1 MLCRHRPPD
10 PRMGAAIATFE
21 ARGSPQ
27 PCSFSAIRH
36 PPSTAPPAAHH
47 EAGGGRSACRL
58 RTPRGCNRGVW
69 GRGGRSGKQQGGMSQ
84 TACCPT
90 ATSQLCSIV
99 AQVEESWPTAID
111 LWCTLGRRCSWRCGW
126 EREPCGGPLHSS
138 QPASWYGCFQ
148 FHYSPHYLRFLDT
161 SNSNAQSLRAL
172 QMSH

>member
-1 MLCRHRPPD
+1 MQKKILALLLDPNGAAGRHWIPAAMLRRHRPPD

-69 GRGGRSGKQQGGMSQ
+69 GRGGRSRKQQGGMSR

-111 LWCTLGRRCSWRCGW
+111 LWCSLGRRCSWRCGW
-126 EREPCGGPLHSS
+126 EREPCGGPLQSS
-138 QPASWYGCFQ
+138 
-148 FHYSPHYLRFLDT
+148 
-161 SNSNAQSLRAL
+161 
-172 QMSH
+172 